1 MSILKV
7 YNPLNIEIDH
17 GDGVYLY
24 CKKGTRYLDFT
35 SGIGVTSLG
44 HSHPSLISA
53 LKSQAEKIW
62 HCSNLFRIE
71 NQQIKYLSPKVRINH
86 NQLID
91 WLSLL
96 TFRTILYPHW
106 YDDSQEIYH

>member
-24 CKKGTRYLDFT
+24 CTKGTRYLDFT

-71 NQQIKYLSPKVRINH
+71 IILK
-86 NQLID
+86 
-91 WLSLL
+91 LL
-96 TFRTILYPHW
+96 ET
-106 YDDSQEIYH
+106 SA